1 MGFGKKLSGLGWRIA
16 ISPCVGVKSLADDLV
31 VYDGRV
37 NSRVVLLLRAI
48 ERNPSGDPN
57 GARSVKCRLQSN
69 RRAGR
74 NSKSVERGA
83 IRDQHRALAL
93 QRLSI

>member
-48 ERNPSGDPN
+48 ERNPSVPRFLRECLT
-57 GARSVKCRLQSN
+57 APSP
-69 RRAGR
+69 
-74 NSKSVERGA
+74 
-83 IRDQHRALAL
+83 H
-93 QRLSI
+93 LSIALGG